1 MAARRLSDSEKQ
13 DLVGRYKAGESTA
26 ALAEAF
32 GCSSNTVSRTVK
44 ALLPP
49 EAYAALKAS
58 RQKGGTVVAVA
69 QPLLEIPLLE
79 IPLLEIPP
87 LEVPPLEVAP
97 ISSTDAEP
105 ISADEAS
112 TAEMGSAEE
121 DDNPE
126 PSVGEF
132 STEESGTLAL
142 DDAADFAEESDDQG
156 AGVEQP
162 VPMDVFTELVPLI
175 GVAGLSG
182 SAPIETQPL
191 SPGVLPGS
199 VYMLVDKVVELD
211 ARPLRDFP
219 ELGALDSVDQDRQ
232 GLVLFSNPR
241 AAKRQCGRSQRVIK
255 VPDTTVFERTSSY
268 LLKRGIT
275 RLVME
280 GTVVALDA

>member
-13 DLVGRYKAGESTA
+13 ELVGRYKAGESTA
-26 ALAEAF
+26 ALAETF
-32 GCSSNTVSRTVK
+32 GCSPNTVSRTVK

-58 RQKGGTVVAVA
+58 RQKGGTVAVAA
-69 QPLLEIPLLE
+69 QPLLEIP
-79 IPLLEIPP
+79 PLD
-87 LEVPPLEVAP
+87 VP
-97 ISSTDAEP
+97 SSVDAASAESATPEP
-105 ISADEAS
+105 SAEELSADES
-112 TAEMGSAEE
+112 S
-121 DDNPE
+121 
-126 PSVGEF
+126 S
-132 STEESGTLAL
+132 LAL
-142 DDAADFAEESDDQG
+142 DDAADFAEASDDQG
-156 AGVEQP
+156 SALEEL

-182 SAPIETQPL
+182 SAPMETQPL
-191 SPGVLPGS
+191 SPGVLPDS

-219 ELGALDSVDQDRQ
+219 ELGPLDTVDQDRQ
-232 GLVLFSNPR
+232 GLFLFANPR

>member
-69 QPLLEIPLLE
+69 QPLLEIS
-79 IPLLEIPP
+79 P
-87 LEVPPLEVAP
+87 LEVSPLEVSPLEVAP
-97 ISSTDAEP
+97 NSTTDAEP
-105 ISADEAS
+105 ISTVDAS
-112 TAEMGSAEE
+112 SEE
-121 DDNPE
+121 DHKPE
-126 PSVGEF
+126 SSVGEF
-132 STEESGTLAL
+132 STEESSTLAL
-142 DDAADFAEESDDQG
+142 DDAADFAQESDDQG
-156 AGVEQP
+156 SGVEQP
-162 VPMDVFTELVPLI
+162 VPMEVFTELVPLI

-232 GLVLFSNPR
+232 GLFLFSNPR

>member
-26 ALAEAF
+26 ALAESF
-32 GCSSNTVSRTVK
+32 GCSPNTVSRTVK

-58 RQKGGTVVAVA
+58 RQKGGTVAVA
-69 QPLLEIPLLE
+69 P
-79 IPLLEIPP
+79 PLLEIPP
-87 LEVPPLEVAP
+87 LEVP
-97 ISSTDAEP
+97 STMDAA
-105 ISADEAS
+105 SVQADPSEAS
-112 TAEMGSAEE
+112 VEEFAAEDSS
-121 DDNPE
+121 N
-126 PSVGEF
+126 
-132 STEESGTLAL
+132 LAL
-142 DDAADFAEESDDQG
+142 DDAADFAEESDDQDPDP
-156 AGVEQP
+156 EEP

-182 SAPIETQPL
+182 SAPMETQPL
-191 SPGVLPGS
+191 SPGVLPDS

-219 ELGALDSVDQDRQ
+219 ELGPLDSIDQDRQ
-232 GLVLFSNPR
+232 GLFLFSNPR

>member
-69 QPLLEIPLLE
+69 QPLLEIPPLD

-97 ISSTDAEP
+97 NSSAN
-105 ISADEAS
+105 EAS
-112 TAEMGSAEE
+112 TSDASSEE
-121 DDNPE
+121 DDKPE
-126 PSVGEF
+126 SSVGEF
-132 STEESGTLAL
+132 STEESSTLAL

-156 AGVEQP
+156 SGVEQP

-232 GLVLFSNPR
+232 GLFLFSNPR

>member
-49 EAYAALKAS
+49 EAYAALKAR

-79 IPLLEIPP
+79 IPPMG
-87 LEVPPLEVAP
+87 VALN
-97 ISSTDAEP
+97 SSTDAEP
-105 ISADEAS
+105 ISADGAS
-112 TAEMGSAEE
+112 TADASSEE
-121 DDNPE
+121 DDNRE
-126 PSVGEF
+126 SSVGEF
-132 STEESGTLAL
+132 STEESSTLAL

-156 AGVEQP
+156 PGLEQP
-162 VPMDVFTELVPLI
+162 VHMDVFTELVPLI

-232 GLVLFSNPR
+232 GLFLFSNPR

-255 VPDTTVFERTSSY
+255 VPDTTVFERTSPY

>member
-69 QPLLEIPLLE
+69 QPLLEIP
-79 IPLLEIPP
+79 P
-87 LEVPPLEVAP
+87 LEVSPLEVSPLEVAP
-97 ISSTDAEP
+97 NSTTDPEP
-105 ISADEAS
+105 ISTVDAS
-112 TAEMGSAEE
+112 SEE
-121 DDNPE
+121 DHKPE
-126 PSVGEF
+126 SSVGEF
-132 STEESGTLAL
+132 SSDESSTLAL

-156 AGVEQP
+156 SGVEQP

-232 GLVLFSNPR
+232 GLFLFSNPR

>member
-26 ALAEAF
+26 ALAESF
-32 GCSSNTVSRTVK
+32 GCSPNTVSRTVK

-58 RQKGGTVVAVA
+58 RQKGGTAVA
-69 QPLLEIPLLE
+69 ATQ
-79 IPLLEIPP
+79 PLLEIPP
-87 LEVPPLEVAP
+87 LDGL
-97 ISSTDAEP
+97 STVDLP
-105 ISADEAS
+105 SVQIDTPEAS
-112 TAEMGSAEE
+112 AGEFSAEE
-121 DDNPE
+121 ASN
-126 PSVGEF
+126 F
-132 STEESGTLAL
+132 AL
-142 DDAADFAEESDDQG
+142 DDAADFAEVSDDQG
-156 AGVEQP
+156 TALEEP
-162 VPMDVFTELVPLI
+162 APMDVFTELVPLI

-182 SAPIETQPL
+182 SAPMETQPL
-191 SPGVLPGS
+191 SPGVLPDS

-219 ELGALDSVDQDRQ
+219 EMGPLDTADQDRQ
-232 GLVLFSNPR
+232 GLFLFANPR

>member
-1 MAARRLSDSEKQ
+1 
-13 DLVGRYKAGESTA
+13 
-26 ALAEAF
+26 
-32 GCSSNTVSRTVK
+32 
-44 ALLPP
+44 
-49 EAYAALKAS
+49 
-58 RQKGGTVVAVA
+58 VVAVA
-69 QPLLEIPLLE
+69 QTLLEIT
-79 IPLLEIPP
+79 P

-97 ISSTDAEP
+97 NSSTDAEP
-105 ISADEAS
+105 ISSDEAS
-112 TAEMGSAEE
+112 TADASSEG
-121 DDNPE
+121 DDTPE
-126 PSVGEF
+126 SSVGEF
-132 STEESGTLAL
+132 STEESSTLAL

-156 AGVEQP
+156 SGVEQP

-232 GLVLFSNPR
+232 GLFLFSNPR

>member
-26 ALAEAF
+26 ALAESF
-32 GCSSNTVSRTVK
+32 GCSPNTVSRTVK

-58 RQKGGTVVAVA
+58 RQKGGTAVA
-69 QPLLEIPLLE
+69 ATQ
-79 IPLLEIPP
+79 PLLEIPP
-87 LEVPPLEVAP
+87 LDGL
-97 ISSTDAEP
+97 STVDLP
-105 ISADEAS
+105 SVQIDTPEAS
-112 TAEMGSAEE
+112 AGEFSAEE
-121 DDNPE
+121 ASN
-126 PSVGEF
+126 
-132 STEESGTLAL
+132 LAL
-142 DDAADFAEESDDQG
+142 DDAADFAEVSDDQG
-156 AGVEQP
+156 TALEEP
-162 VPMDVFTELVPLI
+162 APMDVFTELVPLI

-182 SAPIETQPL
+182 SAPMETQPL
-191 SPGVLPGS
+191 SPGVLPDS

-219 ELGALDSVDQDRQ
+219 ELGPLDTADQDRQ
-232 GLVLFSNPR
+232 GLFLFTNPR

>member
-69 QPLLEIPLLE
+69 QPLLEIP
-79 IPLLEIPP
+79 P
-87 LEVPPLEVAP
+87 LEVSPLEVSPLEVAP
-97 ISSTDAEP
+97 NSSTDAEP
-105 ISADEAS
+105 ISTVVPS
-112 TAEMGSAEE
+112 SEE
-121 DDNPE
+121 DHKPE
-126 PSVGEF
+126 SSVGEF
-132 STEESGTLAL
+132 STDESSTLAL

-156 AGVEQP
+156 SGVEEP

-232 GLVLFSNPR
+232 GLFLFSNPR